1 MGKIKSFTI
10 QIDSEIVSQTYPELT
25 EAQISAV
32 MKELKEYE
40 ADVFDFIFER
50 IEEIVEDKTNED
62 EDEDEDGEEEEE
74 ESDEPWMDEEDE
86 DELDDDDDD
95 DDDDDE

>member
-50 IEEIVEDKTNED
+50 IEEIVEDKTD
-62 EDEDEDGEEEEE
+62 EDEDEDGEEE

>member
-50 IEEIVEDKTNED
+50 IEEIVEDKIDED
-62 EDEDEDGEEEEE
+62 EDEDEDEE
-74 ESDEPWMDEEDE
+74 ESDEPWMND
-86 DELDDDDDD
+86 LDDDDVDDD
-95 DDDDDE
+95 DDDDDEDDDDDDE

>member
-62 EDEDEDGEEEEE
+62 EDEDGEEEEE

>member
-32 MKELKEYE
+32 MKELREYE

-50 IEEIVEDKTNED
+50 IEEIVEDKTDED
-62 EDEDEDGEEEEE
+62 EDEDEGEDDN
-74 ESDEPWMDEEDE
+74 DEPWMDEEDE
-86 DELDDDDDD
+86 EDEEELDDDDDD
-95 DDDDDE
+95 DDE